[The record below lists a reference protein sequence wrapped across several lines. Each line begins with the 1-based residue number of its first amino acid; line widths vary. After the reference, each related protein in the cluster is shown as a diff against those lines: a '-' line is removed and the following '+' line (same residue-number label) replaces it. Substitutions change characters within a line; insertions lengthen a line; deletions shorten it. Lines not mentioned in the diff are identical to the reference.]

1 MDPAGAAAAGGGDA
15 GAAGSG
21 FQFSVP
27 GSQFSVFCAVNSFL
41 EIYLRSL
48 AGTRATV
55 LGIGDESGI
64 PPSPRSIGIIGL
76 ERKCD
81 LIYGARSL
89 TGKILMSKNLQ
100 AKILLAEAQ
109 NGTMRVSAYRRC
121 LDHDYAIYFW
131 AQGQMSQRGCGKVKM
146 L

>member
-1 MDPAGAAAAGGGDA
+1 MDPAGTAAAGSGDA

-21 FQFSVP
+21 FQFSVS

-55 LGIGDESGI
+55 VGIGNESGI

-81 LIYGARSL
+81 LIYGAQSL

-100 AKILLAEAQ
+100 AKILRAEDQ
-109 NGTMRVSAYRRC
+109 NGTCEYLRTVAASTMITQFIFGRKVRC
-121 LDHDYAIYFW
+121 HKGA
-131 AQGQMSQRGCGKVKM
+131 VEE
-146 L
+146 